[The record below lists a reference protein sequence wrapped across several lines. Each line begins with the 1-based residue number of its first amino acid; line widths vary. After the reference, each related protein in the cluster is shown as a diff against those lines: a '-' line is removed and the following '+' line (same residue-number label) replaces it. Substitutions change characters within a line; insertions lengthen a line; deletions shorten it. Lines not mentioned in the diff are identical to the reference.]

1 MSEKWYYMVDR
12 NKIGPVTRDQILIL
26 LRRRVLKGQTPVW
39 NASLPRYVPLET
51 LEDLAPYVPDPD
63 EGHAAPIQAEPSPE
77 EAAPPLKGFTRF
89 LVPKGKKEEENKA
102 APKTRPPF
110 ERPHQLEDEEASPRK
125 TRPPIPGAPEKGKAQ
140 PPAPPKKE
148 AEEEEVSTVKQVT
161 GAVSE
166 GMRLLGASALSI
178 GAALFGIFVLGLI
191 DLLIGGQ
198 RDFFYDG
205 MAILIPREFLSLLDP
220 VEWMGVLIVGGLV
233 GSAASAGCGG
243 RGNMLIA
250 GIAALCAF
258 FSVFVGAIFAEILAT
273 SIAEDTALATMVL
286 QPEAWWAGLHAFGEN
301 LMEEP
306 DDFLF
311 LFGAAGEAF
320 LIARHNY
327 RRHEDE
333 EAKRV
338 VDPFLKT

>member
-1 MSEKWYYMVDR
+1 MVDR

-26 LRRRVLKGQTPVW
+26 LRRRVLKGSTLVW
-39 NASLPRYVPLET
+39 NSALPRYVPLET
-51 LEDLAPYVPDPD
+51 IDELSPYVPESENEIPVGVT
-63 EGHAAPIQAEPSPE
+63 EAEE
-77 EAAPPLKGFTRF
+77 APPLKGITRF
-89 LVPKGKKEEENKA
+89 LIPKKKQEA
-102 APKTRPPF
+102 ATAVARTRAPF
-110 ERPHQLEDEEASPRK
+110 ERPHQLVDEEAATGKTPK
-125 TRPPIPGAPEKGKAQ
+125 TRPSIPGAPSKKT
-140 PPAPPKKE
+140 APPMPKRDNNSDE
-148 AEEEEVSTVKQVT
+148 LSTVQQMT

-166 GMRLLGASALSI
+166 GMRFLGATALSV
-178 GAALFGIFVLGLI
+178 GAALFGVFVLGLI
-191 DLLIGGQ
+191 DLLIGAQ

-205 MAILIPREFLSLLDP
+205 MSILIPREFLSLMDP

-243 RGNMLIA
+243 RGNATIA

-258 FSVFVGAIFAEILAT
+258 FSVSIGAIFSEILAT
-273 SIAEDTALATMVL
+273 SVELNEPLAILVL
-286 QPEAWWAGLHAFGEN
+286 QPNSWLEGVAAFYHN
-301 LMEEP
+301 LLEEP
-306 DDFLF
+306 DDLLF

-333 EAKRV
+333 DEKRI

>member
-26 LRRRVLKGQTPVW
+26 LRRRVLRGQTPVW
-39 NASLPRYVPLET
+39 NSSLPRYVPLET

-63 EGHAAPIQAEPSPE
+63 EDTITIAEAEPAP
-77 EAAPPLKGFTRF
+77 PPLKGFTRF
-89 LVPKGKKEEENKA
+89 LSPKSNKPA
-102 APKTRPPF
+102 EDTQAPKTRPPF
-110 ERPHQLEDEEASPRK
+110 ERPHQLKDEEGQAGR
-125 TRPPIPGAPEKGKAQ
+125 TRPPIPGAPPK
-140 PPAPPKKE
+140 PFTHTSPAN
-148 AEEEEVSTVKQVT
+148 AEDEREHVSAVKQVT

-178 GAALFGIFVLGLI
+178 GAALFGVFVLGLI

-243 RGNMLIA
+243 RGNVAVA
-250 GIAALCAF
+250 GVAALCAF
-258 FSVFVGAIFAEILAT
+258 FSVFIGAIFAEILAV
-273 SIAEDTALATMVL
+273 SIKDGEPLASMVL
-286 QPEAWWAGLHAFGEN
+286 QLEHWVSGLHAFWDN
-301 LMEEP
+301 LREEP
-306 DDFLF
+306 DDLLF

-327 RRHEDE
+327 RRHEEE

>member
-1 MSEKWYYMVDR
+1 VSEKWYYMVDR
-12 NKIGPVTRDQILIL
+12 NKIGPVTREQILIL

-39 NASLPRYVPLET
+39 NSSLPRYVPLET
-51 LEDLAPYVPDPD
+51 LEDLAPFVPDVD
-63 EGHAAPIQAEPSPE
+63 EGMVDLEPAEP
-77 EAAPPLKGFTRF
+77 PPLKGFTRF
-89 LVPKGKKEEENKA
+89 LLPKVGKEEVAELTKSNSK
-102 APKTRPPF
+102 PPF
-110 ERPHQLEDEEASPRK
+110 ERPHQLEDEPDSPSL
-125 TRPPIPGAPEKGKAQ
+125 TRPPIPGAPEGKK
-140 PPAPPKKE
+140 PKPRPSSPKKDKDSQS
-148 AEEEEVSTVKQVT
+148 VSAVKQVT

-191 DLLIGGQ
+191 DLLIGGH
-198 RDFFYDG
+198 RDMFYEG
-205 MAILIPREFLSLLDP
+205 MAILIPHEFLTLLDP

-243 RGNMLIA
+243 RGNAAIA
-250 GIAALCAF
+250 GIAAGCAF
-258 FSVFVGAIFAEILAT
+258 FSVFVGAIFAEILAE
-273 SIAEDTALATMVL
+273 SIATVTPLPEMVL
-286 QPEAWWAGLHAFGEN
+286 DPEAWFMGLGAFWVN
-301 LMEEP
+301 LTEEP
-306 DDFLF
+306 DDLLF

>member
-1 MSEKWYYMVDR
+1 MSDKWYYMVDR

-26 LRRRVLKGQTPVW
+26 LRRRVLKGHTPVW
-39 NASLPRYVPLET
+39 NSSLPRYVPLES
-51 LEDLAPYVPDPD
+51 LDDLAPYVPEP
-63 EGHAAPIQAEPSPE
+63 EGEIHAAPVE
-77 EAAPPLKGFTRF
+77 ESPPLKGFTRF
-89 LVPKGKKEEENKA
+89 LIPKKKQETVPKEQR
-102 APKTRPPF
+102 TRTPF
-110 ERPHQLEDEEASPRK
+110 ARPHQLADEEAATPKNRR
-125 TRPPIPGAPEKGKAQ
+125 TRPPIPGAPENKRTRAPMSALEDVSSKE
-140 PPAPPKKE
+140 PP
-148 AEEEEVSTVKQVT
+148 VSTVQQVT

-166 GMRLLGASALSI
+166 GMRLLGAASLSI

-243 RGNMLIA
+243 RGNVAVA
-250 GIAALCAF
+250 GIAAMCAF
-258 FSVFVGAIFAEILAT
+258 FSVFVGAIFAQLLAT
-273 SIAEDTALATMVL
+273 SVADGTPLAEMVL
-286 QPEAWWAGLHAFGEN
+286 HADAWIEGFKVFLYDD
-301 LMEEP
+301 LMDEP
-306 DDFLF
+306 DDLLF

-333 EAKRV
+333 DANRV